1 MRLIDDIGHAIIRVT
16 NEVGYMVTMM
26 LGNLSNI
33 EPEEIWLMPTPKV
46 LENMVAEAA
55 YYRADQRGF
64 AAGNELYDW
73 LEAEKEILARF
84 HVNY

>member
-1 MRLIDDIGHAIIRVT
+1 MRLIDDIGNAINRLA

-26 LGNLSNI
+26 VGNLSNI
-33 EPEEIWLMPTPKV
+33 EPEEILLMPTPKV

-55 YYRADQRGF
+55 YYRADHRGF
-64 AAGNELYDW
+64 VAGYELYDW